1 MSNDIFKLKELEK
14 LVGHCFND
22 PDVLRQALTHASLER
37 SSWNVYERLEFL
49 GDRVLGLVVS
59 ETLLKRFPNE
69 REGQISRRYANLV
82 KRDSLAVVARKIK
95 FGDYLLISAGEEAAG
110 ARESVTILSD
120 ALEAVIGALY
130 WDGGLEVARQFI
142 LEHWDPLLALDEEP
156 PVDPKTALQEWAQ
169 RRQYALPEYKVVSQ
183 EGPAHS
189 PKFLIEVCL
198 GKFEPQKGY
207 GTSKRQAE
215 QMAAKSLL
223 AEVIKGKEC

>member
-1 MSNDIFKLKELEK
+1 MSNGIFKLKELEK
-14 LVGHCFND
+14 LVGHRFND
-22 PDVLRQALTHASLER
+22 PNVLREALTHASLER

-130 WDGGLEVARQFI
+130 WDGGLAVARQFI
-142 LEHWDPLLALDEEP
+142 LEHWEPLLALDEEP
-156 PVDPKTALQEWAQ
+156 PVDSKTALQEWAQ
-169 RRQYALPEYKVVSQ
+169 RRQYAIPEYKVVSQ

-198 GKFEPQKGY
+198 GKFEPQKGC

-223 AEVIKGKEC
+223 AEVIKKQEC

>member
-1 MSNDIFKLKELEK
+1 MSNDTFKLIELEK
-14 LVGHCFND
+14 LVGHRFND
-22 PDVLRQALTHASLER
+22 PNVLRQALTHASLEG

-110 ARESVTILSD
+110 ARESLTILSD

-130 WDGGLEVARQFI
+130 WDGGLEIARQFI
-142 LEHWDPLLALDEEP
+142 LEHWEPLLALDEEP
-156 PVDPKTALQEWAQ
+156 PVD
-169 RRQYALPEYKVVSQ
+169 S
-183 EGPAHS
+183 
-189 PKFLIEVCL
+189 
-198 GKFEPQKGY
+198 
-207 GTSKRQAE
+207 
-215 QMAAKSLL
+215 
-223 AEVIKGKEC
+223 